1 MRASVTRMIHPAL
14 PFGSSEWRVPRAR
27 PVGYAKRVLLEIGV
41 ILLTIVGFVLLDLYV
56 VGCEKV

>member
-1 MRASVTRMIHPAL
+1 MIHPAL